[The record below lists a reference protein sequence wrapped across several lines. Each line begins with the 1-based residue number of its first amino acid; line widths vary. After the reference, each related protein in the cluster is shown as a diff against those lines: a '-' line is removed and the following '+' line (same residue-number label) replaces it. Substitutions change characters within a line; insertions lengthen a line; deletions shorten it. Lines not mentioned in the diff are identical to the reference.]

1 MLRFAGKQRVSVT
14 SASRKPQQKKANA
27 VGTHTGRPSYR
38 QDADATNVP
47 KRSEIPYGYKRL
59 KSGLA
64 CIPIGD
70 KSPPGDSTDDESS
83 GEDTLSTNDDSDANI
98 EMTTNIL
105 EPSLAVRN
113 QRHETNVLLDI
124 KDVPSRTE
132 DEAFPLGSNQNS
144 PDFLLEHNGEI
155 IKVRDATRLPEQ
167 TRKGRQGK
175 VTYAIGG
182 KHLLH
187 PTCGIRNAVNC
198 KVNVCAIH
206 VRTRESAQCGGV
218 TISPGMLA
226 RVETSSRWLLIQAIT
241 AYAYGD
247 SRYFHYHQITILM

>member
-1 MLRFAGKQRVSVT
+1 MLRYAGKHRVFVQ

-27 VGTHTGRPSYR
+27 VGTHTGR
-38 QDADATNVP
+38 QDADATNDTIRFR
-47 KRSEIPYGYKRL
+47 KMHIPEGYKRL
-59 KSGLA
+59 KSGLV

-70 KSPPGDSTDDESS
+70 KSPPGDSTDD
-83 GEDTLSTNDDSDANI
+83 DADDSETSSTTDEFDANA
-98 EMTTNIL
+98 EMTTTYTNNG
-105 EPSLAVRN
+105 LAVRN
-113 QRHETNVLLDI
+113 QRHETIFMLDI
-124 KDVPSRTE
+124 KDVPFRTE

-187 PTCGIRNAVNC
+187 PTCGIRNAFNC
-198 KVNVCAIH
+198 KVYVCAIH
-206 VRTRESAQCGGV
+206 VRTPESTQCGGV

-226 RVETSSRWLLIQAIT
+226 RVETSSRWFLIQAIT
-241 AYAYGD
+241 AYASGD
-247 SRYFHYHQITILM
+247 SRYFHYHPITILM